1 MPSVTIRPAGSSD
14 VPTIVRLVRELADF
28 EGLADQVRITEADV
42 LRDGFGNI
50 PRFECLLVE
59 IDGAA
64 VGFALFFHTYSTFE
78 GRPGIY
84 LEDLYLAEAARGGGI
99 GRLLLARLARI
110 AVERGWP
117 AARSLGAGLEP
128 RARLLPTPWFSTH
141 RRLAALPAFRRC
153 ARPPRRGECLSR
165 IRLLRPAGVLV
176 PAVAGRPP
184 GGTRRSSRARRSR
197 WSPMRHRTVSPGSVR
212 RCSAWPSPDWRQ

>member
-110 AVERGWP
+110 AVERGCRRLDLSVLDWNP
-117 AARSLGAGLEP
+117 ARGFYQRLGFRHTDGWLP
-128 RARLLPTPWFSTH
+128 YRLSGDALG
-141 RRLAALPAFRRC
+141 RLAA
-153 ARPPRRGECLSR
+153 E
-165 IRLLRPAGVLV
+165 
-176 PAVAGRPP
+176 
-184 GGTRRSSRARRSR
+184 
-197 WSPMRHRTVSPGSVR
+197 SV
-212 RCSAWPSPDWRQ
+212 